1 MSVLYHVSCT
11 YHACT
16 PQSACHLSWYISAH
30 RGEPVCLIC
39 CCNLY
44 VKGTAK
50 LAFLVKRAHYSILS
64 LILIP
69 NIVDF
74 SSSCTSFVVGMLAD
88 TLLFFLIAS
97 SDQPHFIA
105 IYFFGIPQYVL
116 GCIYHLYKSYQFP
129 LIIFIQAKLSLVYA
143 LINTVRFLHSRWMY

>member
-1 MSVLYHVSCT
+1 MCGSMVPRTWLSVLYHVSCT
-11 YHACT
+11 YDACT

-30 RGEPVCLIC
+30 CGEPVCLIC

-64 LILIP
+64 LTLIP

-74 SSSCTSFVVGMLAD
+74 SSRCTSIVVAMLAD
-88 TLLFFLIAS
+88 TFFFLIAS
-97 SDQPHFIA
+97 SDQPHFISKK
-105 IYFFGIPQYVL
+105 IVL
-116 GCIYHLYKSYQFP
+116 YTTACTEMHISSVEVVPVSANHIHLS
-129 LIIFIQAKLSLVYA
+129 
-143 LINTVRFLHSRWMY
+143 